1 MSYQLDYAGL
11 APYLPQFV
19 AGVWTTVQLTVIST
33 VAGLVVGT
41 LCAAGRTGRQPGLR
55 LLCASY
61 IEVTRNTPFIVQ
73 LFFIFFGLPALGLK
87 LTAWEAGVIAMVF
100 NLGAYSAEIIRAG
113 IDAVPQGQ
121 WEAGKTLGLS
131 RRQIFMHI
139 VLPPAYQRVYP
150 ALVSQCIIVMLG
162 SAVVSQIS
170 VEDLTFAA
178 NFVQSR
184 SFLSFESYTLTA
196 VIYLVLAILMRQGFA
211 YLRHLAFKNPSL

>member
-41 LCAAGRTGRQPGLR
+41 LCAAGRTGRQSGVR

-121 WEAGKTLGLS
+121 WEAGKTLGLT
-131 RRQIFMHI
+131 RRQIFIHI

-211 YLRHLAFKNPSL
+211 YFRRLAFKNPSL

>member
-1 MSYQLDYAGL
+1 MSYQLNYAGL
-11 APYLPQFV
+11 APYFPQFV
-19 AGVWTTVQLTVIST
+19 AGVGTTVELTVLST
-33 VAGLVVGT
+33 VGGLLLGT
-41 LCAAGRTGRQPGLR
+41 LCAAGRLSRQSWLR
-55 LLCASY
+55 VLCGSY
-61 IEVTRNTPFIVQ
+61 IELTRNTPFIVQ

-87 LTAWEAGVIAMVF
+87 LSAWEAGLIAMVF

-113 IDAVPQGQ
+113 IEATPKGQ

-131 RRQIFMHI
+131 RRRVFLHI

-178 NFVQSR
+178 DFAQSR
-184 SFLSFESYTLTA
+184 SFLSFESYSVTA
-196 VIYLVLAILMRQGFA
+196 VIYLFLAILMRQGFA
-211 YLRHLAFKNPSL
+211 LLHRKLFHHP